1 MGTEIFAGLPPDQAD
16 TLQQGYEDDGATV
29 ERVLGEDG
37 SITLKVTY
45 PDAAGSPAS
54 STPSGATTEGTS
66 VAATTAKTIVAACE
80 AEWPAFSDD
89 CSGFVRHVAGRL
101 GITLTGLANAIVNEI
116 RQGDWHPLQDGRA
129 AKAAAD
135 AGQLVIG
142 GLRGDEQGNPE
153 EHGHV
158 VVVVSGPLAHN
169 AYPSAYWGRLGG
181 VGAKDQTVNFAWRAG
196 DRDRVHYAAK
206 PIQSP

>member
-16 TLQQGYEDDGATV
+16 TVQQGYEDDGATV
-29 ERVLGEDG
+29 ERVSESDG

-45 PDAAGSPAS
+45 PDASGSPGS
-54 STPSGATTEGTS
+54 SGATTAGTS
-66 VAATTAKTIVAACE
+66 AAATTAKTIVAACE
-80 AEWPAFSDD
+80 AEWPAFRND
-89 CSGFVRHVAGRL
+89 CSGFVRHVASRL
-101 GITLTGLANAIVNEI
+101 GVTLTGLANAIVDEI
-116 RQGDWHPLQDGRA
+116 RQGDWHSLQDGRA

-142 GLRGDEQGNPE
+142 GLRGDEQVNPE

-169 AYPSAYWGRLGG
+169 AYPSAYWGKLGG
-181 VGAKDQTVNFAWRAG
+181 VGAKDQTINFAWRTG
-196 DRDRVHYAAK
+196 DRDHVHYAAK